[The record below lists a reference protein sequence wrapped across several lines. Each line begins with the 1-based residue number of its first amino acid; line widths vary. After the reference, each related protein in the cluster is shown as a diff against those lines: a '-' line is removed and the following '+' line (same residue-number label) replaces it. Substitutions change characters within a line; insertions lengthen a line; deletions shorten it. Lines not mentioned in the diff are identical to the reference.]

1 MLSLRRLHPFIA
13 CLLICR
19 ATVYDFEKL
28 GGKPDDD
35 SSQTAWA
42 NGGLVNKTLQA
53 ILQPGDTLFFPN
65 KTFTLMGGVQAEG
78 LRDVTIQIDGTL
90 EFKDDIDSWPTQD
103 GKVLNC
109 MVFKNVMNMTF
120 TSSGKGTIDGKGERW
135 WGIPGIGYLIQGKNR
150 PNLFEIDTG
159 KDVLIENLLFK
170 QSPCLTVWA
179 HNMDGLE
186 IRWTDI
192 DARRTDADSHTI
204 IDLTAFN
211 TDGFDV
217 AGKNVWIHDCN
228 VWNQDDCVCVK
239 GNSENML
246 FERINASGLG
256 LVIGSISGST
266 VNNITFR
273 DCYMHHT
280 FKGIYTKFRAGEKP
294 GLISNV
300 LFENIVID
308 APEQWGIWIG
318 PAQQSDSNDLCAAH
332 PCSLCW
338 PMLPFS
344 KCDMPV
350 SGSYENITLRNISI
364 LNPGKSPGVL
374 LGNSKNPMRNVLF
387 DNVKVLNPKKK
398 PWRHDYYK
406 CVGVNG
412 VATGGTWPVPECFK
426 DMNEVDP
433 ESLIG

>member
-1 MLSLRRLHPFIA
+1 MSGYIYISVLESLEASPNPDNIDIESHGEGRLTAGAPQNPFPIGSRYYVTIANEYGVIFESVTGHLRNYALCHVIFRNITLKLTTHGVHPNRISALQLWLRRQWVARGARPSTDMLCLHRLYPFIA
-13 CLLICR
+13 CLLTCR

-65 KTFTLMGGVQAEG
+65 KTFTLMGGIQAEG
-78 LRDVTIQIDGTL
+78 LHDITIQIDGTL
-90 EFKDDIDSWPTQD
+90 EYKDDIDSWPTQD
-103 GKVLNC
+103 GKQVLNC
-109 MVFKNVMNMTF
+109 MVFKNVTNMTF

-256 LVIGSISGST
+256 LVPS
-266 VNNITFR
+266 
-273 DCYMHHT
+273 
-280 FKGIYTKFRAGEKP
+280 
-294 GLISNV
+294 
-300 LFENIVID
+300 
-308 APEQWGIWIG
+308 
-318 PAQQSDSNDLCAAH
+318 
-332 PCSLCW
+332 
-338 PMLPFS
+338 
-344 KCDMPV
+344 
-350 SGSYENITLRNISI
+350 
-364 LNPGKSPGVL
+364 
-374 LGNSKNPMRNVLF
+374 
-387 DNVKVLNPKKK
+387 
-398 PWRHDYYK
+398 
-406 CVGVNG
+406 
-412 VATGGTWPVPECFK
+412 
-426 DMNEVDP
+426 
-433 ESLIG
+433 